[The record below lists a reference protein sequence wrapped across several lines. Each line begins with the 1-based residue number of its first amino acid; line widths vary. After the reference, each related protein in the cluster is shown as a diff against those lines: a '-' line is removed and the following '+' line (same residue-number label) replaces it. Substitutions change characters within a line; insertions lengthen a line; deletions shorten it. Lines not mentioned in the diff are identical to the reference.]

1 MEVADLIEGFSAE
14 TDLARLRVCRDKVEE
29 ILKAQGKILIWSYF
43 LGNLERLRHALSPL
57 APFVQVLTGATPVAG
72 MDAEAAAV
80 EGSREAIIDGFHRAP
95 RQATLIANPQAVGAS
110 ISLPQSCRTATHC
123 PRDFHA

>member
-72 MDAEAAAV
+72 MAAAAEAV
-80 EGSREAIIDGFHRAP
+80 EGSREAIIAGFHRA
-95 RQATLIANPQAVGAS
+95 QALAILIATPQAFVAS
-110 ISLPQSCRTATHC
+110 HPLH
-123 PRDFHA
+123 